1 MPSLEVDDYG
11 VTPVTSLVRFFEE
24 ALDAASAIKPTSA
37 IDPPLEDAD
46 LKAVLDHLPTALFAG
61 EPQDGAASRQDRH
74 HRFAVIET
82 AARGVLSNL
91 IAQVPIES
99 DDFVKIWN
107 LFDVLQCLSDRGQCD
122 PALLVW
128 LLEDLLDSQTI
139 PGCRKIFDYLES
151 RRQRI
156 ISKNFNEKKLVI
168 LRSCNELLRRLSRAE
183 DTSFSGRVFI
193 FLFQSFPL
201 GDKSSVNLRGEY
213 HTQNVTIY
221 DQDAL
226 KLDAA
231 EDKMDVDS
239 EATPAKDGERSG
251 PGKAVSFSDK
261 KEAAGEKPLDADA
274 LYPVFWSLQESFNQP
289 KKLFSPAHFGHFK
302 TSLQATMAAFK
313 ARPVQQEPKSS
324 KQAEESKR
332 GLKRKLSSDI
342 DAIVDTFN
350 PKYLTSRDLFEL
362 EIGDLSLRRYVL
374 FQALIIM
381 DFLLSLS
388 PKAKEELQS
397 VPQVNKSVAYLDQ
410 TLSEDDIKWATAMKA
425 DISKYL
431 LSTTPDGPFFLRLV
445 ETVLI
450 RDKNWVRWKIENC
463 PPIELP
469 AVTPQE
475 WAETMK
481 SAKSQT
487 TNKRLRREA
496 MGSLSLDF
504 LSDEQ
509 DASAVDKLKDPGR
522 YQLPELVSFKR
533 KIQEDDLEI
542 EMPLS
547 NDSKAAAVE
556 GKASKTWRALR
567 IASRSKLAL
576 FDQIESYEDVNVL
589 FEEKK
594 PAEAEEEAHE
604 NGEAGDIDQAMGE
617 VKKDPERV
625 QGNGNGEAA
634 AVPAEVAPTEA
645 SA

>member
-1 MPSLEVDDYG
+1 M
-11 VTPVTSLVRFFEE
+11 
-24 ALDAASAIKPTSA
+24 
-37 IDPPLEDAD
+37 
-46 LKAVLDHLPTALFAG
+46 
-61 EPQDGAASRQDRH
+61 
-74 HRFAVIET
+74 
-82 AARGVLSNL
+82 
-91 IAQVPIES
+91 
-99 DDFVKIWN
+99 
-107 LFDVLQCLSDRGQCD
+107 
-122 PALLVW
+122 
-128 LLEDLLDSQTI
+128 
-139 PGCRKIFDYLES
+139 
-151 RRQRI
+151 
-156 ISKNFNEKKLVI
+156 
-168 LRSCNELLRRLSRAE
+168 
-183 DTSFSGRVFI
+183 
-193 FLFQSFPL
+193 
-201 GDKSSVNLRGEY
+201 
-213 HTQNVTIY
+213 
-221 DQDAL
+221 
-226 KLDAA
+226 
-231 EDKMDVDS
+231 
-239 EATPAKDGERSG
+239 
-251 PGKAVSFSDK
+251 
-261 KEAAGEKPLDADA
+261 
-274 LYPVFWSLQESFNQP
+274 
-289 KKLFSPAHFGHFK
+289 
-302 TSLQATMAAFK
+302 
-313 ARPVQQEPKSS
+313 
-324 KQAEESKR
+324 
-332 GLKRKLSSDI
+332 
-342 DAIVDTFN
+342 
-350 PKYLTSRDLFEL
+350 
-362 EIGDLSLRRYVL
+362 
-374 FQALIIM
+374 
-381 DFLLSLS
+381 
-388 PKAKEELQS
+388 
-397 VPQVNKSVAYLDQ
+397 PQVNKSVAYLDQ

>member
-11 VTPVTSLVRFFEE
+11 VTPVTSLVKFFEE

-46 LKAVLDHLPTALFAG
+46 LKAVLDRLPTTPTTG
-61 EPQDGAASRQDRH
+61 GPQDGAALRQERH

-91 IAQVPIES
+91 IAQVPIDS
-99 DDFVKIWN
+99 DNFVKIWN
-107 LFDVLQCLSDRGQCD
+107 LFDILQCLSDRGQCD

-221 DQDAL
+221 NQDAPIN
-226 KLDAA
+226 DAA
-231 EDKMDVDS
+231 EDKMDLDS

-261 KEAAGEKPLDADA
+261 KEAAVERPLDADA

-289 KKLFSPAHFGHFK
+289 KKLFSPTHFSQFK
-302 TSLQATMAAFK
+302 ASLQATMAAFK

-332 GLKRKLSSDI
+332 GLKRKRSSEI
-342 DAIVDTFN
+342 DGIVDTFN

-388 PKAKEELQS
+388 PKAKEELSS

-410 TLSEDDIKWATAMKA
+410 TLSEEDIKWATAMKA

-481 SAKSQT
+481 SAKLQT

-504 LSDEQ
+504 LNDEQ
-509 DASAVDKLKDPGR
+509 DASAVEKLKDPER
-522 YQLPELVSFKR
+522 YQLPDLVSFKR

-576 FDQIESYEDVNVL
+576 FDQIESYEDINAL
-589 FEEKK
+589 FDEKK
-594 PAEAEEEAHE
+594 PDAGAQE
-604 NGEAGDIDQAMGE
+604 NGDAGDVDQAMNE
-617 VKKDPERV
+617 VKGEESEPAN
-625 QGNGNGEAA
+625 GNGNGEVA
-634 AVPAEVAPTEA
+634 AVSTEVAPVET
-645 SA
+645 

>member
-11 VTPVTSLVRFFEE
+11 VIPVTTFVVFFEE
-24 ALDAASAIKPTSA
+24 ALDAASSIKPTAA
-37 IDPPLEDAD
+37 IDPPLEEAD
-46 LKAVLDHLPTALFAG
+46 LEVVLSRLPET
-61 EPQDGAASRQDRH
+61 PHTSDSQDAARQRKH

-82 AARGVLSNL
+82 AARGILSNL
-91 IAQVPIES
+91 IAQVPIDS
-99 DDFVKIWN
+99 TDFVKIWN
-107 LFDVLQCLSDRGQCD
+107 LFDILQCLSDRGQCD

-156 ISKNFNEKKLVI
+156 ISRNFAEKKLII

-221 DQDAL
+221 DQEASNGDTS
-226 KLDAA
+226 

-239 EATPAKDGERSG
+239 EAILAGDRPGPA
-251 PGKAVSFSDK
+251 KAVSFSDK
-261 KEAAGEKPLDADA
+261 KEATEKPLDADA

-289 KKLFSPAHFGHFK
+289 KKLFSPTHFSQFK

-324 KQAEESKR
+324 KQAEDSKR
-332 GLKRKLSSDI
+332 GLKRKRSSDV

-362 EIGDLSLRRYVL
+362 EIGDLSLRRYAL

-388 PKAKEELQS
+388 PKAKEELS
-397 VPQVNKSVAYLDQ
+397 SIPQVNKSVAYLDQ
-410 TLSEDDIKWATAMKA
+410 TLSEEDIKWATAMKSE
-425 DISKYL
+425 ISKYL

-445 ETVLI
+445 ETVLT

-463 PPIELP
+463 PPIDRP
-469 AVTPQE
+469 SVTPQE
-475 WAETMK
+475 WAETM
-481 SAKSQT
+481 STAKTNT

-504 LSDEQ
+504 LNDEQ
-509 DASAVDKLKDPGR
+509 DSNAVEKLKDPER
-522 YQLPELVSFKR
+522 YKLPELKSFKR
-533 KIQEDDLEI
+533 NIQEDDLEI

-547 NDSKAAAVE
+547 NDSKAAAIE

-576 FDQIESYEDVNVL
+576 FDQIESYEDINVL
-589 FEEKK
+589 FDEKK
-594 PAEAEEEAHE
+594 AEEQAHE
-604 NGEAGDIDQAMGE
+604 DGEDGEDGEGGDQGIIDQAMDE
-617 VKKDPERV
+617 MKEHEP
-625 QGNGNGEAA
+625 EAA
-634 AVPAEVAPTEA
+634 QENGDSVPAAAPVEEVSAEA
-645 SA
+645 

>member
-11 VTPVTSLVRFFEE
+11 VTPVTTFVSFFEE
-24 ALDAASAIKPTSA
+24 ALDAASAIKPTAA
-37 IDPPLEDAD
+37 IDPPLEEAD
-46 LKAVLDHLPTALFAG
+46 LEGVLSRLPETPHAN
-61 EPQDGAASRQDRH
+61 ESQDTRQRKH

-82 AARGVLSNL
+82 AARGILSNL
-91 IAQVPIES
+91 IAQVPIDS
-99 DDFVKIWN
+99 NDFVRIWN
-107 LFDVLQCLSDRGQCD
+107 LFDILQCLSDRGQCD

-156 ISKNFNEKKLVI
+156 ISRNFAEKKLII

-221 DQDAL
+221 DQEASKADH
-226 KLDAA
+226 A

-239 EATPAKDGERSG
+239 ETTPAKDGERPVPS
-251 PGKAVSFSDK
+251 KAVSFSDK
-261 KEAAGEKPLDADA
+261 KEAALEKPLDADA

-289 KKLFSPAHFGHFK
+289 KKLFSPPHFSQFK
-302 TSLQATMAAFK
+302 TSLQASMAAFK

-324 KQAEESKR
+324 KQAEDSKR
-332 GLKRKLSSDI
+332 GLKRKRSSDV
-342 DAIVDTFN
+342 DTIVDTFN

-381 DFLLSLS
+381 DFLLSLA
-388 PKAKEELQS
+388 PKAKEELS
-397 VPQVNKSVAYLDQ
+397 SIPQVNKSVAYLDQ
-410 TLSEDDIKWATAMKA
+410 TLSEEDIKWATSMKS

-463 PPIELP
+463 PPIERP

-475 WAETMK
+475 WAETM
-481 SAKSQT
+481 SNAKSLS

-504 LSDEQ
+504 LNDEQ
-509 DASAVDKLKDPGR
+509 DANAVEKLKDPER
-522 YQLPELVSFKR
+522 YQLPELKSFKR

-576 FDQIESYEDVNVL
+576 FDQIESYEDINIL

-594 PAEAEEEAHE
+594 PEEEAHE
-604 NGEAGDIDQAMGE
+604 NGESGENGDVGDNDQTMDE
-617 VKKDPERV
+617 VKEQESEPALE
-625 QGNGNGEAA
+625 NGNSEAA
-634 AVPAEVAPTEA
+634 AVTAEVVSTEA
-645 SA
+645 